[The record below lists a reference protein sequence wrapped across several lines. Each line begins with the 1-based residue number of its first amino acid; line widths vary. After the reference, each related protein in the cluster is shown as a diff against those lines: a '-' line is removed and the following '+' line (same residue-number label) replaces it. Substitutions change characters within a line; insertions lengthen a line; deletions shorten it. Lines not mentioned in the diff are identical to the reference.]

1 MSNTTTST
9 TAGRTVS
16 TSDLV
21 NVATIARRRDL
32 TAPAVLAQIKSN
44 EDFPQ
49 ALDIPGVSKMI
60 FLWSEVSEWYSTRD
74 SARAERDAKREAD
87 RLAKIAKAEERL
99 AALKAEAEA
108 EAPAE
113 PKKPGRKS
121 KAKAEDTPSAK

>member
-1 MSNTTTST
+1 MSNTTSTS
-9 TAGRTVS
+9 AGRTVS
-16 TSDLV
+16 TADLV
-21 NVATIARRRDL
+21 NVATIARRRNL

-60 FLWSEVSEWYSTRD
+60 FLWSEVSEWYTTRD

-99 AALKAEAEA
+99 AALRAEA

-113 PKKPGRKS
+113 PKKPGRKP
-121 KAKAEDTPSAK
+121 KAKAEGTTSAK

>member
-9 TAGRTVS
+9 GRTVS
-16 TSDLV
+16 TTDLV
-21 NVATIARRRDL
+21 NVATIARRRNL

-60 FLWSEVSEWYSTRD
+60 FLWSEVSEWYTTRD

-99 AALKAEAEA
+99 AALRAEA
-108 EAPAE
+108 EAPSE
-113 PKKPGRKS
+113 PKKPGRKP

>member
-1 MSNTTTST
+1 MSNTTSTST
-9 TAGRTVS
+9 GRTVS
-16 TSDLV
+16 TTDLV
-21 NVATIARRRDL
+21 NVATIARRRNL

-44 EDFPQ
+44 EDFPK

-60 FLWSEVSEWYSTRD
+60 FLWSEVSEWYTTRD

-99 AALKAEAEA
+99 AALKAET

-113 PKKPGRKS
+113 PKKPGRKP